1 MIFSNKKQF
10 SSHGTG
16 SFDLKDFKKIGD
28 NIVFELNVLVFH
40 PENISLGSN
49 IYIGHN
55 SILKGYCENEM
66 IINNDTWIGQGCFF
80 HSAGGIT
87 IGQAVGIGPYVKILT
102 SFHKETDIN
111 IPVMH
116 NRLDFQPVTIKNGA
130 DIGVGTIVL
139 PGTTIGEGAIIGAGS
154 IITKNI
160 PDYAV
165 AFGSPAVVSHIRK

>member
-1 MIFSNKKQF
+1 M
-10 SSHGTG
+10 
-16 SFDLKDFKKIGD
+16 KDFKKIGD

-102 SFHKETDIN
+102 SFHKETNIN

-116 NRLDFQPVTIKNGA
+116 NRLDFEPVTIKDGA

-165 AFGSPAVVSHIRK
+165 AFGSPAVVSRIRK